1 MLPVVNSTAVHGIS
15 CLKMLLDYLDF
26 FYLTLTVAGV
36 HQLTRGKVEAPKIH
50 N

>member
-26 FYLTLTVAGV
+26 YLTLTVAGV
-36 HQLTRGKVEAPKIH
+36 HQLTRGEVEAPKIH